1 MKQLVQSLKN
11 EGTIL
16 IDSEIP
22 KVSRGKLLIKTISS
36 LVSTGTEK
44 MLVDFGAAG
53 YINKARQQPDK
64 VKQVIEK
71 IKTDGV
77 AATFDAVKSKL
88 DMPIQLGYC
97 NVGEVCEVGN
107 GVKGFEIGDIVV
119 SNGSHSEY
127 VLVSENLCSKVP
139 ESVSTDDAVFT
150 VLSSIALQGI
160 RLSNPSI
167 GEIFSV
173 MGLGLV
179 GQLAVQILLANG
191 CKVVAFDFNKERVE
205 FAKKSG
211 ADAFL
216 LTDNFDPVSEA
227 LLLSDGY
234 GVDGVL
240 ITANTTSNKLIKQSA
255 NMCRKR
261 GRIIL
266 VGVTGLNISRDDFY
280 EKEITFQVSSSYGPG
295 RYERN
300 YEEKGLDY
308 PIGFVRW
315 TEQRNFKSI
324 LQLIESKKISPSEFI
339 TDRFEIEEASRR
351 YNEIISS
358 SDSLGIIIDF
368 KSDEIQNNETKKI
381 IPEANLESANTKS
394 DNCLT
399 AGLIGSGEY
408 ARRILIPNLKK
419 EKFHLKT
426 IASQHGLSGFFSA
439 KKNNIENT
447 TTDFKKII
455 NDPEIETI
463 IISTRHNTH
472 ADLIIE
478 SLENNKNVFVEKP
491 LCLNHEELSKL
502 KKFFKK
508 SEDKV
513 KKPRLMIG
521 FNRRFAPHIIKI
533 KDYIDNSK
541 HPSSC
546 VITVNAGR
554 LDEDHWL
561 NDPEIGGG
569 RIIGEACHFVD
580 LVYFLFNGHV
590 SEVNTIQVID
600 KVKDSFSIN
609 MMFNNGS
616 IGIINYFCNG
626 NKSFPKEKIE
636 LFNEG
641 NIFQIDNFKDFRHFS
656 NLGIKRKKL
665 FFQDKGHRN
674 CIHEFKKSIQNQSD
688 MPISIDDILKVSEIT
703 IDASIKCGLS

>member
-324 LQLIESKKISPSEFI
+324 LQLIESKKISPSTFI
-339 TDRFEIEEASRR
+339 TNRFEIEEASRLR
-351 YNEIISS
+351 ERMDLVVDELFSDCEIELKNPISNTLMPVSEEELLRKEDTAVTDEDLDTSDQADDTPALANSVENLPDDS
-358 SDSLGIIIDF
+358 STSASGADPQAEVDQ
-368 KSDEIQNNETKKI
+368 K
-381 IPEANLESANTKS
+381 EANQANPKS
-394 DNCLT
+394 KQEVST
-399 AGLIGSGEY
+399 GVGV
-408 ARRILIPNLKK
+408 
-419 EKFHLKT
+419 
-426 IASQHGLSGFFSA
+426 
-439 KKNNIENT
+439 
-447 TTDFKKII
+447 
-455 NDPEIETI
+455 PEPV
-463 IISTRHNTH
+463 
-472 ADLIIE
+472 A
-478 SLENNKNVFVEKP
+478 
-491 LCLNHEELSKL
+491 
-502 KKFFKK
+502 
-508 SEDKV
+508 
-513 KKPRLMIG
+513 
-521 FNRRFAPHIIKI
+521 
-533 KDYIDNSK
+533 
-541 HPSSC
+541 
-546 VITVNAGR
+546 
-554 LDEDHWL
+554 
-561 NDPEIGGG
+561 
-569 RIIGEACHFVD
+569 
-580 LVYFLFNGHV
+580 
-590 SEVNTIQVID
+590 
-600 KVKDSFSIN
+600 
-609 MMFNNGS
+609 
-616 IGIINYFCNG
+616 
-626 NKSFPKEKIE
+626 
-636 LFNEG
+636 
-641 NIFQIDNFKDFRHFS
+641 
-656 NLGIKRKKL
+656 
-665 FFQDKGHRN
+665 
-674 CIHEFKKSIQNQSD
+674 
-688 MPISIDDILKVSEIT
+688 
-703 IDASIKCGLS
+703 

>member
-324 LQLIESKKISPSEFI
+324 LQLIESKKISPSTFI
-339 TDRFEIEEASRR
+339 TNRF
-351 YNEIISS
+351 
-358 SDSLGIIIDF
+358 DKF
-368 KSDEIQNNETKKI
+368 K
-381 IPEANLESANTKS
+381 
-394 DNCLT
+394 
-399 AGLIGSGEY
+399 
-408 ARRILIPNLKK
+408 R
-419 EKFHLKT
+419 
-426 IASQHGLSGFFSA
+426 
-439 KKNNIENT
+439 
-447 TTDFKKII
+447 
-455 NDPEIETI
+455 
-463 IISTRHNTH
+463 
-472 ADLIIE
+472 
-478 SLENNKNVFVEKP
+478 
-491 LCLNHEELSKL
+491 
-502 KKFFKK
+502 FFKK
-508 SEDKV
+508 
-513 KKPRLMIG
+513 LL
-521 FNRRFAPHIIKI
+521 F
-533 KDYIDNSK
+533 
-541 HPSSC
+541 PS
-546 VITVNAGR
+546 
-554 LDEDHWL
+554 
-561 NDPEIGGG
+561 
-569 RIIGEACHFVD
+569 
-580 LVYFLFNGHV
+580 
-590 SEVNTIQVID
+590 
-600 KVKDSFSIN
+600 
-609 MMFNNGS
+609 
-616 IGIINYFCNG
+616 
-626 NKSFPKEKIE
+626 
-636 LFNEG
+636 
-641 NIFQIDNFKDFRHFS
+641 
-656 NLGIKRKKL
+656 
-665 FFQDKGHRN
+665 
-674 CIHEFKKSIQNQSD
+674 
-688 MPISIDDILKVSEIT
+688 
-703 IDASIKCGLS
+703 

>member
-22 KVSRGKLLIKTISS
+22 KVSKGKLLIKTISS

-97 NVGEVCEVGN
+97 NVGKVCEVGN

-139 ESVSTDDAVFT
+139 DSVSTDDAVFT

-295 RYERN
+295 RYEKN

-315 TEQRNFKSI
+315 TEERNFKSI
-324 LQLIESKKISPSEFI
+324 LQLIESKKISPSKFI

-351 YNEIISS
+351 YKEIVSS

-368 KSDEIQNNETKKI
+368 KSDKIQNNKTKKI
-381 IPEANLESANTKS
+381 IPEVNLESANFKS

-478 SLENNKNVFVEKP
+478 SLEYNKNVFVEKP

-502 KKFFKK
+502 KKYFNKN
-508 SEDKV
+508 ENIA

-521 FNRRFAPHIIKI
+521 FNRRFAPHIVKI

-546 VITVNAGR
+546 VITINAGR
-554 LDEDHWL
+554 LDKDHWL